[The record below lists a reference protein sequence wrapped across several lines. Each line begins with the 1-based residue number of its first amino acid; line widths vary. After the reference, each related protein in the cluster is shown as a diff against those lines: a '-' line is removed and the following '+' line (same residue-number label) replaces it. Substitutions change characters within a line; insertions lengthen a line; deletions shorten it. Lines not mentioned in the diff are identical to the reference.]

1 MNHIQKVVLTLS
13 MLLSAYHGLHAERRY
28 LNYERIIQVVAKLKA
43 LGKDTAKIEMF
54 EKNFKGSYVNSW
66 FLLPREYN
74 KIFALMLEFL
84 DTTDH
89 NKSVNQRDTLLNVL
103 EMVDDEL
110 KGLINRYGYRKE
122 LVALSH
128 RTSELRIK
136 VMKGPL
142 LVGPMYNAELKRV
155 TQDLLAESL
164 LNEDSGK
171 SIERCIKERIKKKD
185 ENDKKSHSLDPD
197 PYEETN
203 RKP

>member
-1 MNHIQKVVLTLS
+1 MNHIRKVILTLS
-13 MLLSAYHGLHAERRY
+13 MLFSAYHGLHAEKRY
-28 LNYERIIQVVAKLKA
+28 LNYDRIIQVVAKLKT
-43 LGKDTAKIEMF
+43 LSNDKTKVEMF

-74 KIFALMLEFL
+74 KLLALMLELL

-89 NKSVNQRDTLLNVL
+89 KSVNQKDVLLNVL
-103 EMVDDEL
+103 EMLDDEL

-128 RTSELRIK
+128 RTSDLRIK
-136 VMKGPL
+136 VIKGAL
-142 LVGPMYNAELKRV
+142 FLNPMYAAELKRAV
-155 TQDLLAESL
+155 QDLLAESL
-164 LNEDSGK
+164 LNEDSSK
-171 SIERCIKERIKKKD
+171 SIQRCLKERTKKKD
-185 ENDKKSHSLDPD
+185 DNDKKSHSIDPD